1 MSYIPPFTI
10 TTDILNL
17 VANIS
22 QQVGMLDATINA
34 PINVT
39 INTEAD
45 IAGLSTPDA
54 VLALVAKNPELT
66 RQQLASIIGKDV
78 RTIARALA
86 ALQQAGKVKR
96 IGSNKTGH
104 WKVYL

>member
-1 MSYIPPFTI
+1 MSYTPPFTI

-22 QQVGMLDATINA
+22 QQVGMLEVTMNA

-39 INTEAD
+39 INMEAD
-45 IAGLSTPDA
+45 I
-54 VLALVAKNPELT
+54 
-66 RQQLASIIGKDV
+66 
-78 RTIARALA
+78 
-86 ALQQAGKVKR
+86 AGKVKR

-104 WKVYL
+104 WEIL